1 MTVKRDQQLAGT
13 VMTTLRKVYGRPTV
27 SEHESALEALM
38 FGIINDGE
46 TDGKAPAA
54 IRRLLRL
61 FVDWNEVRVSGT
73 HEIADALSGIPDAVE
88 KARVIRAV
96 LNRLLRRTCDL
107 SLEYLRDKSQREGL
121 RLVSGVQGFPESA
134 LARAMCLEL
143 DHDVMPLTPKVVMI
157 CRRLGLLKQ
166 GLDQKTTLR
175 RVQAAV
181 SKKQMFE
188 FHSLLSRHAEMTCF
202 ENSPTCVECKLADYC
217 AEGKKIVKAAKKTT
231 SAMQTKKKSSPRKS
245 TGTKKTV
252 KKKAV
257 KSKAAKKKPVK
268 RKAAAT
274 RKPAKRK
281 SSK

>member
-1 MTVKRDQQLAGT
+1 MTVKRGQQLAGT
-13 VMTTLRKVYGRPTV
+13 VMTTLRKLYGRPTV
-27 SEHESALEALM
+27 SEHDSALEALM
-38 FGIINDGE
+38 FGIIHDGE
-46 TDGKAPAA
+46 TDSKAPTAV
-54 IRRLLRL
+54 RRLLRL

-88 KARVIRAV
+88 KARIIRAV
-96 LNRLLRRTCDL
+96 LNRLVRRTCDL

-143 DHDVMPLTPKVVMI
+143 DHDVMPLTPKVALI

-175 RVQAAV
+175 RVQTAV

-188 FHSLLSRHAEMTCF
+188 FHSLLSQHVETTCF
-202 ENSPTCVECKLADYC
+202 EKAPTCVECKLAGHC
-217 AEGKKIVKAAKKTT
+217 AEGKKVVRAAKKTA
-231 SAMQTKKKSSPRKS
+231 SAKQTGKKPATRKS
-245 TGTKKTV
+245 T
-252 KKKAV
+252 
-257 KSKAAKKKPVK
+257 SAKKSVK
-268 RKAAAT
+268 RKAVAT

-281 SSK
+281 SSR